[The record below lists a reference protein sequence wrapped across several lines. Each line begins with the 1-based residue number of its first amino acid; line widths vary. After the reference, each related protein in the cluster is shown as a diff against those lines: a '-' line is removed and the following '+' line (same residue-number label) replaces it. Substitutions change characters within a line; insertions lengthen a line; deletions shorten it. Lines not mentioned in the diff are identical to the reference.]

1 LHRVARVYKLGAPMP
16 NCLVCAATI
25 DPFIDFGRMPMANR
39 FLLPDE
45 LADEYFYTLAVAH
58 CSVCQLVQLVER
70 VAPERMFHDQYAYFS
85 STSQHMARHF
95 AGFADELLGMLG
107 AGPRPFVVELGSN
120 DGIMLEHLRSGGAR
134 VLGVE
139 PSANVAAVAQARG
152 LATVVA
158 SFDDALVDELLA
170 EHGPTDAVVGANVL
184 CHIAELDSVFA
195 GVRRLLAR
203 GGLFVFEDPYLPEIL
218 AHTAFDQFYEE
229 HVCYFRAASVQRLAA
244 RHELELVDL
253 HPQPVHGGSMRYVLA
268 PTGSRA
274 IDARV
279 GEALARESALGLDGP
294 EPYAALSGHV
304 VALAERLRSTL
315 EQLRAEGKRVM
326 GYGATAKSATMINF
340 AGITPALIESICDT
354 TPAKQGRLSP
364 GAHIP
369 VVPHAAFA
377 EHYPDVA
384 LLFAWNHAA
393 EIFAKETAFTA
404 AGGRWLTYL
413 PEFRLT

>member
-1 LHRVARVYKLGAPMP
+1 MP

-45 LADEYFYTLAVAH
+45 LASEYFYNLAAAH
-58 CSVCQLVQLVER
+58 CCACQMVQLVEH
-70 VAPERMFHDQYAYFS
+70 VPPERMFHEQYAYFS
-85 STSQHMARHF
+85 STSQHMSRHF
-95 AGFADELLGMLG
+95 AGFAEQLLGILD
-107 AGPRPFVVELGSN
+107 AGSSPFVVELGSN

-139 PSANVAAVAQARG
+139 PSANVAAVAQGRG

-158 SFDDALVDELLA
+158 FFDGALVDELLRK
-170 EHGPTDAVVGANVL
+170 HGPADAVIGANVM
-184 CHIAELDSVFA
+184 CHIAELNAVFA
-195 GVRRLLAR
+195 AARRLLAPR
-203 GGLFVFEDPYLPEIL
+203 GVFVFEDPYLPEIL
-218 AHTAFDQFYEE
+218 ERVAFDQFYEE

-244 RHELELVDL
+244 RHDLELVDL
-253 HPQPVHGGSMRYVLA
+253 HAQPVHGGSMRYVLA
-268 PTGSRA
+268 PTGTRV
-274 IDARV
+274 IHARV
-279 GEALARESALGLDGP
+279 GEALARESALGLDGS
-294 EPYAALSGHV
+294 EPYAALGGHV
-304 VALAERLRSTL
+304 VALAQRLRTTL
-315 EQLRAEGKRVM
+315 EQLRGEGKRVM

-340 AGITPALIESICDT
+340 AGITPELIESICDT

-369 VVPHAAFA
+369 VVPYAKFV
-377 EHYPDVA
+377 ERYPDVA

-393 EIFAKETAFTA
+393 EIFAKESAFTA

>member
-1 LHRVARVYKLGAPMP
+1 MHRVARVYKLGAPMP
-16 NCLVCAATI
+16 NCLVCTATI

-45 LADEYFYTLAVAH
+45 LADEFFYNLAVAH
-58 CSVCQLVQLVER
+58 CSSCQMVQLVEQ
-70 VAPERMFHDQYAYFS
+70 VAPERMFHDRYAYFS

-95 AGFADELLGMLG
+95 AGFAEQLLGMSS
-107 AGPRPFVVELGSN
+107 AAPFVVELGSN
-120 DGIMLEHLRSGGAR
+120 DGIMLEHLRAGGAR

-152 LATVVA
+152 LATAVA
-158 SFDDALVDELLA
+158 FFDDALVDALLA
-170 EHGPTDAVVGANVL
+170 EHGPADAVVGANVL
-184 CHIAELDSVFA
+184 CHIAEIDAVFA
-195 GVRRLLAR
+195 AARRLLAAR
-203 GGLFVFEDPYLPEIL
+203 GLFVFEDPYLPAIL
-218 AHTAFDQFYEE
+218 EHVAFDQFYEE

-244 RHELELVDL
+244 RHDLQLVDL
-253 HPQPVHGGSMRYVLA
+253 HPQAVHGGSMRYVLA
-268 PTGSRA
+268 PTGTRA
-274 IDARV
+274 VHARV
-279 GEALARESALGLDGP
+279 DQALARESALGLDSP
-294 EPYAALSGHV
+294 APYAALGGHV
-304 VALAERLRSTL
+304 ATLAERLRATL
-315 EQLRAEGKRVM
+315 EQLRREGKRVM

-369 VVPHAAFA
+369 VVPHANFV
-377 EHYPDVA
+377 ERYPDVA

>member
-1 LHRVARVYKLGAPMP
+1 MP
-16 NCLVCAATI
+16 TCLICAAPI

-45 LADEYFYTLAVAH
+45 LADEYFYNLAVAH
-58 CSVCQLVQLVER
+58 CSACQMVQLVEH
-70 VAPERMFHDQYAYFS
+70 VEPEQMFHDHYAYFS

-95 AGFADELLGMLG
+95 AGFAEQLLGTLD

-152 LATVVA
+152 LATKVA
-158 SFDDALVDELLA
+158 FFDGALVDELLR
-170 EHGPTDAVVGANVL
+170 EHGPADALVGANVL
-184 CHIAELDSVFA
+184 CHIAELNSVFA
-195 GVRRLLAR
+195 AARRLLAPR
-203 GGLFVFEDPYLPEIL
+203 GLFVFEDPYLPEIL
-218 AHTAFDQFYEE
+218 TRVAFDQFYEE
-229 HVCYFRAASVQRLAA
+229 HVCYFRAASVQQLAA
-244 RHELELVDL
+244 RHDLELVDL
-253 HPQPVHGGSMRYVLA
+253 HAQPVHGGSMRYVLA
-268 PTGSRA
+268 PTGTRA
-274 IDARV
+274 IHARV
-279 GEALARESALGLDGP
+279 GEALARESALGLDGS
-294 EPYAALSGHV
+294 EPYAALGGHV
-304 VALAERLRSTL
+304 MALAQRLRTTL

-340 AGITPALIESICDT
+340 AGITPALIECICDT

-369 VVPHAAFA
+369 VVPYAQFV
-377 EHYPDVA
+377 ERYPDVA

-404 AGGRWLTYL
+404 AGGRWLSYL
-413 PEFRLT
+413 PEFRLST